1 MWDVKLC
8 MSEHDFVANP
18 CLSIASTR
26 DLLDLKR
33 TLEEREMAL
42 AAAPPPL
49 VSGLK
54 VKVAMEALQPH
65 PSPPP
70 PIPQKP
76 QHQQPQHIV
85 AAEQPIWP
93 VSVSRER
100 PQSLLLMQNRLPDRN
115 GRPEGVDQSHLRV
128 DRDLLL

>member
-1 MWDVKLC
+1 MPPQ
-8 MSEHDFVANP
+8 HDFVANP

-33 TLEEREMAL
+33 TLEEREKMAL
-42 AAAPPPL
+42 AATPAPL

-54 VKVAMEALQPH
+54 VKVAMGALQVQP
-65 PSPPP
+65 PPAPPP

-76 QHQQPQHIV
+76 QHQQPQHLV

-93 VSVSRER
+93 VSVNRER
-100 PQSLLLMQNRLPDRN
+100 PRSLLLMQDRLPDRN
-115 GRPEGVDQSHLRV
+115 GRPEGVDQVNS
-128 DRDLLL
+128 